1 MVDLRELAPA
11 LAACVVA
18 LVFAVAAFTT
28 SGGRRGKGFAVDDGA
43 LYTALLDDDEAK
55 VAEDDG
61 AADGPYVVPSRSRL
75 ACRQAAYYVAGAW
88 NAVAGAW
95 FARRGT
101 LDAAAPLVVTLA
113 WLLVSAGDAAA
124 TRTLFFGADRKTPLR
139 RAPRRDVGAMLPV
152 AATAAAA
159 ATVAGL
165 AVREA
170 PAPSRRPSRRSS
182 AAPRP
187 TAPSGP
193 PWTCCWP
200 SGPRPSPRRPGPRTS
215 RGRAALAK
223 RPPTIE
229 ERGLS
234 VPNVV
239 LLTWLEPILAVGYRR
254 QLQLEDLG
262 EVSHFDR
269 AGEQWRRFR
278 AILGPYEAP
287 QPADAPP
294 RYLYRKLWRLV
305 APQLAAFSLMIL
317 AQAALNYLRIY
328 AFKEFLHLL
337 TTGTAGAAEALW
349 ASLLALIAAPLLI
362 SALRSASSALQFR
375 IALRCRAALIMLI
388 YRKSL
393 RVSLGATGSSVGEIA
408 NLMSADVDSIVWTCA
423 YIDSLWMPILQSVVC
438 LAFIFAL
445 VGAAGALAAG
455 VMAVVA
461 MGNAVGFG
469 IIFGS
474 QQALMEERNK
484 RLNTIT
490 EALTNIRIIKQ
501 CGIEAAIH
509 TAVTKFRA
517 AELKHLKKFRY
528 GITIL
533 ITFITSGP
541 KIATIGTFLIYAAE
555 GNAITPAVGFTM
567 LELLGDL
574 SGSFIALPAS
584 LDGLTRA
591 ATALAKINRF
601 LDEDEV
607 TRVPRLEAEAPAQA
621 WMPRGGVELRR
632 ASFAWRTSPDSKYGH
647 KFKEHTGACCGLM
660 KPKPQPAAPA
670 APAPAPRQ
678 LTDVALSIAPGS
690 LVVVYG
696 ATGSGKSSVL
706 AALLGEISRAE
717 PAEARVFGPDPLF
730 PLCEPRLHGSVAY
743 VAQKACRGINLSGG
757 QQARVNL
764 ARACYDDAD
773 VYLLDDPL
781 SAVDAHVGEHLF
793 HRAVLGVL
801 GTKTRILATHQVALT
816 VDRAD
821 FVVIVGG
828 AIVEAGP
835 AGAMRASPRVT
846 ALAAAKGAA
855 EEPPA
860 RALDDDDADDGAE
873 YGAEPE
879 DENAEARDEGAV
891 RRTVT
896 AKAYA
901 KYVSAVKSRSML
913 LGILVFLVA
922 ASACDSMQS
931 LFMAQWIDD
940 MQAGLPANGPGMW
953 KYAAA
958 GLLVVVTFGVS
969 FLFQMFASLRA
980 SKHLHSEVLARVLGS
995 TVSWFDTTPV
1005 GRIQNRFSADF
1016 QTVDRS
1022 LMGSFYGFA
1031 RSCLGPLQTVFAF
1044 AVSTPQLLPIMPL
1057 LCLVSQRIGLVY
1069 LRSAREMKRLG
1080 SIHRSPVYEYFTE
1093 SLPAAQL
1100 FASRWLGVRLE
1111 MFGAAVTGV
1120 VAVSLVTAL
1129 RGDISPALAGFVM
1142 QYSGMLTSAISAII
1156 QTYSQLEIAMN
1167 SMEREPR
1174 FVVDGV
1180 GCETLPDAD
1189 LPGDGWPNKGAI
1201 EARDVFVTYPKT
1213 SVAVLKGLSFSLPA
1227 GTKTGVVGRT
1237 GAGKSTLTLA
1247 LVRMVPTG
1255 GGAFLVDGVDVSRAP
1270 LERLRA
1276 GITVVPQEPA
1286 LFKGTIRSNVDLAGE
1301 RSDDELR
1308 GALRRVQ
1315 LAGMDLDRAVSDSG
1329 ANLSVGERQLLC
1341 LARALLRARALL
1353 IMDEA
1358 TANVDSVSDANIQK
1372 VIREELAGVSVLT
1385 IAHRLKTIIF
1395 YDQVL
1400 VLDGGAKKEFGSPA
1414 ELIEAEDGHF
1424 RSLCAATGD
1433 LDALRA
1439 EAQAAAAARGA

>member
-1 MVDLRELAPA
+1 
-11 LAACVVA
+11 
-18 LVFAVAAFTT
+18 
-28 SGGRRGKGFAVDDGA
+28 
-43 LYTALLDDDEAK
+43 
-55 VAEDDG
+55 
-61 AADGPYVVPSRSRL
+61 
-75 ACRQAAYYVAGAW
+75 
-88 NAVAGAW
+88 
-95 FARRGT
+95 
-101 LDAAAPLVVTLA
+101 
-113 WLLVSAGDAAA
+113 
-124 TRTLFFGADRKTPLR
+124 
-139 RAPRRDVGAMLPV
+139 
-152 AATAAAA
+152 
-159 ATVAGL
+159 
-165 AVREA
+165 
-170 PAPSRRPSRRSS
+170 
-182 AAPRP
+182 
-187 TAPSGP
+187 
-193 PWTCCWP
+193 
-200 SGPRPSPRRPGPRTS
+200 
-215 RGRAALAK
+215 
-223 RPPTIE
+223 
-229 ERGLS
+229 
-234 VPNVV
+234 
-239 LLTWLEPILAVGYRR
+239 
-254 QLQLEDLG
+254 
-262 EVSHFDR
+262 
-269 AGEQWRRFR
+269 
-278 AILGPYEAP
+278 
-287 QPADAPP
+287 
-294 RYLYRKLWRLV
+294 
-305 APQLAAFSLMIL
+305 
-317 AQAALNYLRIY
+317 
-328 AFKEFLHLL
+328 
-337 TTGTAGAAEALW
+337 
-349 ASLLALIAAPLLI
+349 
-362 SALRSASSALQFR
+362 
-375 IALRCRAALIMLI
+375 
-388 YRKSL
+388 
-393 RVSLGATGSSVGEIA
+393 
-408 NLMSADVDSIVWTCA
+408 MSADVDSIVWTCA

-484 RLNTIT
+484 RLNAIT

-541 KIATIGTFLIYAAE
+541 KIATIGTFLIYALAE

-647 KFKEHTGACCGLM
+647 KFKEHTGACQHATVRSNICFA
-660 KPKPQPAAPA
+660 KPYDRAKYRRICRAC
-670 APAPAPRQ
+670 
-678 LTDVALSIAPGS
+678 ALPPDFKLLEHGDFTKIGS
-690 LVVVYG
+690 
-696 ATGSGKSSVL
+696 
-706 AALLGEISRAE
+706 
-717 PAEARVFGPDPLF
+717 
-730 PLCEPRLHGSVAY
+730 
-743 VAQKACRGINLSGG
+743 RGINLSGG

-821 FVVIVGG
+821 FVVIVDGG

-879 DENAEARDEGAV
+879 DENAEARRGAV
-891 RRTVT
+891 R
-896 AKAYA
+896 AYA

-1031 RSCLGPLQTVFAF
+1031 RSCLGPVQTVFAF

-1093 SLPAAQL
+1093 SLLCGIQP
-1100 FASRWLGVRLE
+1100 
-1111 MFGAAVTGV
+1111 
-1120 VAVSLVTAL
+1120 LV
-1129 RGDISPALAGFVM
+1129 
-1142 QYSGMLTSAISAII
+1142 
-1156 QTYSQLEIAMN
+1156 
-1167 SMEREPR
+1167 
-1174 FVVDGV
+1174 
-1180 GCETLPDAD
+1180 
-1189 LPGDGWPNKGAI
+1189 W
-1201 EARDVFVTYPKT
+1201 
-1213 SVAVLKGLSFSLPA
+1213 
-1227 GTKTGVVGRT
+1227 
-1237 GAGKSTLTLA
+1237 
-1247 LVRMVPTG
+1247 
-1255 GGAFLVDGVDVSRAP
+1255 
-1270 LERLRA
+1270 
-1276 GITVVPQEPA
+1276 
-1286 LFKGTIRSNVDLAGE
+1286 
-1301 RSDDELR
+1301 
-1308 GALRRVQ
+1308 
-1315 LAGMDLDRAVSDSG
+1315 
-1329 ANLSVGERQLLC
+1329 
-1341 LARALLRARALL
+1341 
-1353 IMDEA
+1353 
-1358 TANVDSVSDANIQK
+1358 
-1372 VIREELAGVSVLT
+1372 
-1385 IAHRLKTIIF
+1385 
-1395 YDQVL
+1395 
-1400 VLDGGAKKEFGSPA
+1400 GS
-1414 ELIEAEDGHF
+1414 
-1424 RSLCAATGD
+1424 
-1433 LDALRA
+1433 
-1439 EAQAAAAARGA
+1439 